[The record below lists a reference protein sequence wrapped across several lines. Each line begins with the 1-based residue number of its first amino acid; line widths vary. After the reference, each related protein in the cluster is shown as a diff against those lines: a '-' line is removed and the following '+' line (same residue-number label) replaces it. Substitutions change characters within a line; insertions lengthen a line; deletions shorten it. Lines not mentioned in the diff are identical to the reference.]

1 VPQDSF
7 ELECDRLSHAVD
19 GALFERLRW
28 ERSEGPM
35 LAHLVALAHG
45 ALDGRS
51 EFELIE
57 EGATRD
63 TKRFVLKVHGN
74 RVVGVSLR
82 LDAGRAVLDA
92 HPLDRSSYILA
103 AGAPVT
109 VDVAAA
115 DEAWMTHALQGLF
128 GRVRSRSAA

>member
-1 VPQDSF
+1 MPQDSF
-7 ELECDRLSHAVD
+7 EFECDRLSHAVD

-45 ALDGRS
+45 ALEGRS
-51 EFELIE
+51 EFELVE

-82 LDAGRAVLDA
+82 LEQGRAVLDA
-92 HPLDRSSYILA
+92 HALDRSPYGLA
-103 AGAPVT
+103 AGAPAT
-109 VDVAAA
+109 VDFAAA
-115 DEAWMTHALQGLF
+115 DEPWMATALQGLF
-128 GRVRSRSAA
+128 GRVQSRSA

>member
-35 LAHLVALAHG
+35 LARLVALAHG
-45 ALDGRS
+45 ALEGRS
-51 EFELIE
+51 EFELVE

-74 RVVGVSLR
+74 RIVGVSLR
-82 LDAGRAVLDA
+82 LDEGRAVLDMHA
-92 HPLDRSSYILA
+92 LDRSAYSLGG
-103 AGAPVT
+103 GAPAT
-109 VDVAAA
+109 VDFAAA
-115 DEAWMTHALQGLF
+115 DEVWMAGALQGLF
-128 GRVRSRSAA
+128 GRVRSSSAA